1 VPKPPANAEPL
12 RRDLEALTGRFTSAL
27 FEPLEVIRDGT
38 LDVTIGE
45 RNYPG
50 HLTHWSGDTFLLAFD
65 TPDVSPGLITF
76 EFGSAATSATG
87 FSGSKIP
94 NTLTVSY
101 GHFQRAS

>member
-1 VPKPPANAEPL
+1 
-12 RRDLEALTGRFTSAL
+12 
-27 FEPLEVIRDGT
+27 VIRDGT